1 MSRWLLVA
9 WLIALPVSA
18 EVFTYI
24 DAQGNRTFTDQPTH
38 GNAKRVPLATSN
50 RMAAHPTAAQPLLS
64 ANPPEEQPLFHYDM
78 LRILVPEPDATI
90 RSSAGEIIV
99 SVTNEPGLQPG
110 HRYRLLLDGQPTAE
124 PGFSPVFPLSNI
136 DRGTHNLSVEILD
149 EQGRTVE
156 RTANQPFH
164 MQRTSPRAKT
174 PGQTLH
180 PHRLRPTTGMPAQR
194 QTGRRKKSVL
204 AFVLTSFRFAH
215 YIGAIGCTVPTS
227 QPILVRK
234 YPRKL
239 AERHANELQTSVSG
253 VKRFF
258 SEPWFGFCIFPA
270 SALVSCARSAPE
282 EVPMTISDALH
293 RLLLDNL
300 TTATILLDA
309 ELRLEY
315 MNPAAEMLLAIS
327 GQRSHGQF
335 ISELFTEST
344 EALNSLRQAVEQAHP
359 FTKREAMLTALTGQT
374 LTVDYAVTPILANG
388 ATLLLLEV
396 HPRDRLLRI
405 TKEEAQLSKQE
416 TSKMLVRGL
425 AHEIKNPLG
434 GIRGAAQLLARELP
448 EESLRDYTNVII
460 EEADRLRNLVDRMLG
475 SNKLP
480 SLAMCNVHEVLER
493 VCHLVEAES
502 QGCITLVRDY
512 DPSIPDVLI
521 DREQMIQAVLNI
533 VRNAMQAISSQNEL
547 RLGRISLRTRAM
559 RQFTIGHVR
568 HRLVTKIEIID
579 NGPGIPVELQE
590 TIFFPMVSG
599 RPDGTGLGLAIT
611 QNIISQHQGLIECD
625 SHPGHTTFS
634 IFLPLEQGATS
645 T

>member
-1 MSRWLLVA
+1 
-9 WLIALPVSA
+9 
-18 EVFTYI
+18 
-24 DAQGNRTFTDQPTH
+24 
-38 GNAKRVPLATSN
+38 
-50 RMAAHPTAAQPLLS
+50 
-64 ANPPEEQPLFHYDM
+64 
-78 LRILVPEPDATI
+78 
-90 RSSAGEIIV
+90 
-99 SVTNEPGLQPG
+99 
-110 HRYRLLLDGQPTAE
+110 
-124 PGFSPVFPLSNI
+124 
-136 DRGTHNLSVEILD
+136 
-149 EQGRTVE
+149 
-156 RTANQPFH
+156 
-164 MQRTSPRAKT
+164 
-174 PGQTLH
+174 
-180 PHRLRPTTGMPAQR
+180 
-194 QTGRRKKSVL
+194 
-204 AFVLTSFRFAH
+204 
-215 YIGAIGCTVPTS
+215 
-227 QPILVRK
+227 
-234 YPRKL
+234 
-239 AERHANELQTSVSG
+239 
-253 VKRFF
+253 
-258 SEPWFGFCIFPA
+258 
-270 SALVSCARSAPE
+270 
-282 EVPMTISDALH
+282 MTISDALH

-388 ATLLLLEV
+388 ATMLLLEV

-480 SLAMCNVHEVLER
+480 SLAMCNIHEVLER

-579 NGPGIPVELQE
+579 NGPGIPADLQE